1 MPRNPESYSAAY
13 DYEEED
19 TKQDSYLDALYDL
32 ASGTPSIE
40 SLDYLLHQH
49 RRENVHEPETTWN
62 TIQDGM
68 EADRLS
74 GKDLDQFIR
83 ALGTYSQ
90 DIQREILEET
100 DLRRDLALRD
110 DLLMERTYNIQTEL
124 NARAVDYILQRSP
137 QPEPEQLKDL
147 FRMAER
153 GQWDQIPGL
162 FTGSGQTP
170 REDP

>member
-1 MPRNPESYSAAY
+1 MSRNPESYSARY

-19 TKQDSYLDALYDL
+19 LKQDRYMEAQYDL
-32 ASGTPSIE
+32 ASGAPSVE
-40 SLDYLLHQH
+40 SLDYLLYQH

-62 TIQDGM
+62 AIQDGM
-68 EADRLS
+68 EADKLS

-110 DLLMERTYNIQTEL
+110 DLLMERTDNIRTDL
-124 NARAVDYILQRSP
+124 NARAIDHIMQRSTWP
-137 QPEPEQLKDL
+137 GDEQFKDL
-147 FRMAER
+147 LRKAER
-153 GQWDQIPGL
+153 GQWDQIPAIL
-162 FTGSGQTP
+162 SAYGQTP
-170 REDP
+170 REGP

>member
-1 MPRNPESYSAAY
+1 MSRNPESYSARY

-19 TKQDSYLDALYDL
+19 LKQDRYMEAQYDL
-32 ASGTPSIE
+32 ASGAPSVE
-40 SLDYLLHQH
+40 SLDYLLYQH

-62 TIQDGM
+62 AIQDGM
-68 EADRLS
+68 EADKLS

-110 DLLMERTYNIQTEL
+110 DLLMERTDNIRTDL
-124 NARAVDYILQRSP
+124 NARAVDYIMQRSTWP
-137 QPEPEQLKDL
+137 GDEQFIDL
-147 FRMAER
+147 LQKAER
-153 GQWDQIPGL
+153 GQWDQIPAILGAYRR
-162 FTGSGQTP
+162 TP

>member
-1 MPRNPESYSAAY
+1 MSRNPESYSARY

-19 TKQDSYLDALYDL
+19 LKQDRYMEAQHDL
-32 ASGTPSIE
+32 ASGAPSVE
-40 SLDYLLHQH
+40 SLDYLLYQH

-62 TIQDGM
+62 AIQDGM
-68 EADRLS
+68 EADKLS

-110 DLLMERTYNIQTEL
+110 DLLMERTDNIRTEL
-124 NARAVDYILQRSP
+124 NARSVDYILQRSP
-137 QPEPEQLKDL
+137 QPGPEQLKDL

-153 GQWDQIPGL
+153 GQWDEIPKL
-162 FTGSGQTP
+162 LTDSNQTP
-170 REDP
+170 RKDP

>member
-1 MPRNPESYSAAY
+1 MPRDPESYSARY
-13 DYEEED
+13 DYEEEHL
-19 TKQDSYLDALYDL
+19 KQDRYMEAQHDL

-49 RRENVHEPETTWN
+49 RRDNVHEPETTWN
-62 TIQDGM
+62 AIQDGM
-68 EADRLS
+68 EAD
-74 GKDLDQFIR
+74 KR

-100 DLRRDLALRD
+100 DLRRDFILRD
-110 DLLMERTYNIQTEL
+110 DLLMERTDNIRTEL

-147 FRMAER
+147 FQMAER
-153 GQWDQIPGL
+153 GQWDEIPAILGA
-162 FTGSGQTP
+162 SGRTP